1 MYRHGTG
8 KITCSFIRILLFSPQ
23 FLHAKNYSSSALR
36 WAVGW
41 GNLVQAPQA
50 LRHYS
55 TTTRP
60 GPCSESLPPLGRE
73 GALRRHRRY
82 AVGETWDRWGSIPVV
97 LFPWDG
103 RSPVSHPTYAVPFP
117 PRRIGEYRK
126 GMISARPRRTKGSE
140 DRLGIP
146 KTSPKAEVRPT
157 GRAVSR
163 ERLGDWDGPMAV

>member
-1 MYRHGTG
+1 VYRHGTG

-23 FLHAKNYSSSALR
+23 FLHVKNYSSSALR

-50 LRHYS
+50 LRHYT

-117 PRRIGEYRK
+117 PRRIGRYRK
-126 GMISARPRRTKGSE
+126 GMIWARPSYQGVRRSVGDPENFAQGGGTSYGAR
-140 DRLGIP
+140 RLQG
-146 KTSPKAEVRPT
+146 AAR
-157 GRAVSR
+157 
-163 ERLGDWDGPMAV
+163 

>member
-1 MYRHGTG
+1 MERKEGDPEVYRHGTG

-23 FLHAKNYSSSALR
+23 FLHVKNYSSSALR

-50 LRHYS
+50 LRHYT

-82 AVGETWDRWGSIPVV
+82 AVGETWTWWGSIPIV
-97 LFPWDG
+97 LFRG
-103 RSPVSHPTYAVPFP
+103 MTGHHRVLHYVTSLSLQ
-117 PRRIGEYRK
+117 GEPADTRK
-126 GMISARPRRTKGSE
+126 GGSRPARRTRGSG
-140 DRLGIP
+140 DRFGIP
-146 KTSPKAEVRPT
+146 KPSPQAEARPT
-157 GRAVSR
+157 GRQGA
-163 ERLGDWDGPMAV
+163 AT